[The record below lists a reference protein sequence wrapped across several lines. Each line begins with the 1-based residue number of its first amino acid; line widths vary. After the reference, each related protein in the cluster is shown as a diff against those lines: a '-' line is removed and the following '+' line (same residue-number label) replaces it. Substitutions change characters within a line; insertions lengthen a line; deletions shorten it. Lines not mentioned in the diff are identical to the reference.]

1 MSNYSLKLDSVTKI
15 FGRRLIFDKLTYE
28 FEAGRVYG
36 ISGPNG
42 SGKSTLSKIIAGIIT
57 PTSGKIIHSLN
68 KSELKVEQLH
78 NHIGFV
84 SPYLML
90 YDEFTAQEN
99 LEHFSR
105 IRGTV
110 YDKKRGEE
118 LLARFD
124 IFNRRNDYVKTY
136 SSGMKQRLKF
146 VFAFL
151 HNPELLIL
159 DEPTSNLDNSGKE
172 AVYNIV
178 KDETAGKVIIIA
190 SNEDADLSKCGE
202 VIYLENFKMKSGK

>member
-15 FGRRLIFDKLTYE
+15 FGRRLIFDKLSYT
-28 FEAGRVYG
+28 FEAGKVYG

-57 PTSGKIIHSLN
+57 PTSGKIIHTIG
-68 KSELKVEQLH
+68 ETPLKIEQLH
-78 NHIGFV
+78 DHIGFV

-90 YDEFTAQEN
+90 YDEFTALEN

-105 IRGTV
+105 IRGTA
-110 YDKKRGEE
+110 YNRQRGEE
-118 LLARFD
+118 LLNRFD
-124 IFNRRNDYVKTY
+124 IFGRSNDYVKTY

-159 DEPTSNLDNSGKE
+159 DEPTSNLDNNGEE
-172 AVYNIV
+172 AVYNII
-178 KDETAGKVIIIA
+178 KDEVPGKVIIVA
-190 SNEDADLSKCGE
+190 SNEDADLSRCGE